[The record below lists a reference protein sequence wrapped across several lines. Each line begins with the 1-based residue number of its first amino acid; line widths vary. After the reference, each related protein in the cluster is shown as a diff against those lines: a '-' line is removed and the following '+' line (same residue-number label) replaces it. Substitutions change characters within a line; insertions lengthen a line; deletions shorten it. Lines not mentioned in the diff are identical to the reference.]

1 VVNELYDSLE
11 TDSSK
16 IALIKL
22 AKELPKPFVILGGWT
37 VFLTVNKSFEEEQG
51 HSYLG
56 SKDVDVGFHIDLNMN
71 LQELKD
77 SNFGR
82 AIEILRNIG
91 YEPSGTSRFS
101 RIIHRETGKVITE
114 GQAKTIPIYDLF
126 YQYIDLILDQ
136 IHPNHSDIFSIKPID
151 EPILINAFNEN
162 KFKEIT
168 FEHEIIHLPNPEI
181 LLATKLKAFPD
192 RDKEDKKIKDAC
204 DIYALIWNSPVDFK
218 NLINLLKKSFSELCS
233 NVMGIL
239 EDNIS
244 IKASKHL
251 GIDKE
256 IYEDVIK
263 YLID

>member
-16 IALIKL
+16 IALITL
-22 AKELPKPFVILGGWT
+22 AKQLPEPFVILGGWA
-37 VFLTVNKSFEEEQG
+37 VYLTVNESFEEEQG

-56 SKDVDVGFHIDLNMN
+56 SKDVDVGFHIDLKVSI
-71 LQELKD
+71 QELKY
-77 SNFGR
+77 SNFGE
-82 AIEILRNIG
+82 AIEILKNIG

-114 GQAKTIPIYDLF
+114 EQAKTIPIYDLF
-126 YQYIDLILDQ
+126 YQYVDLILDQ
-136 IHPNHSDIFSIKPID
+136 IHPGHNEIFSIKPID

-204 DIYALIWNSPVDFK
+204 DIYALLWNSPVDFK
-218 NLINLLKKSFSELCS
+218 YLINLIKKSFPELCS
-233 NVMGIL
+233 NVKGIL
-239 EDNIS
+239 ENDIT
-244 IKASKHL
+244 IEASKHL
-251 GIDKE
+251 GIDTE

>member
-22 AKELPKPFVILGGWT
+22 AKELPKPFVILGGWA
-37 VFLTVNKSFEEEQG
+37 VYLTVNKSFEEEHG

-71 LQELKD
+71 VKELKN

-82 AIEILRNIG
+82 AIEILNSIG
-91 YEPSGTSRFS
+91 YIPSGTSRFS
-101 RIIHRETGKVITE
+101 RIIHRETGELITE
-114 GQAKTIPIYDLF
+114 EQAKTFPIYDLF
-126 YQYIDLILDQ
+126 YQYVDLILDQ
-136 IHPNHSDIFSIKPID
+136 IHPGHNEFFSIKPID

-162 KFKEIT
+162 RFKEII
-168 FEHEIIHLPNPEI
+168 FEGEIIHLPNPEI
-181 LLATKLKAFPD
+181 LLATKLKAFPG

-204 DIYALIWNSPVDFK
+204 DIYALIWNSPVNFK
-218 NLINLLKKSFSELCS
+218 NLINLIKKSFPELCS
-233 NVMGIL
+233 NIMGIFK
-239 EDNIS
+239 DDIS
-244 IKASKHL
+244 FKASNHL

-256 IYEDVIK
+256 VYEDVIK
-263 YLID
+263 YLIE